1 MAISDSQKIDLLWK
15 KIGFGKAKTD
25 TNSNKKAPNEPNAS
39 SLIIKDSDIWNQSS
53 SITSTIPSANSS
65 VANVYLDSVSGAL
78 ETTEDGASSDNR
90 TWSTGTTNWIAPS
103 FGATYQLK
111 VYAASSGTANPQSNG
126 EQLFETGS
134 GSNDEWYFDYQ
145 SGILNFIGSNLPS
158 AIGTSSGNVIFVAGA
173 VYVGNTGVTSTG
185 SSMVY
190 RSFANLTALFAAS
203 TVETGDFVKVDD
215 GGDGEYRL
223 FIANQADPSTAG
235 HLTLIGTADSAVTDA
250 GTLTLTVTHATG
262 TSAVIG
268 NISSGKKVTNVTINV
283 TTAFDGSAPTLTVGD
298 SGDNDRLHEADDNDL
313 AEAYAYESTPNFVY
327 SSATDESILVYFNAD
342 SSTTGTAVVTVT
354 YA

>member
-53 SITSTIPSANSS
+53 SITGIIPSANSS
-65 VANVYLDSVSGAL
+65 IANVYLDSVSGAL
-78 ETTEDGASSDNR
+78 QTTEDGASSDNR

-111 VYAASSGTANPQSNG
+111 VYAAASGTANPQSNG
-126 EQLFETGS
+126 TQLFETGS
-134 GSNDEWYFDYQ
+134 GSSDEWYFDYQ
-145 SGILNFIGSNLPS
+145 SGILNFIGDNLPS

-173 VYVGNTGVTSTG
+173 VYTGNTGVTSTG
-185 SSMVY
+185 TSMVY
-190 RSFANLTALFAAS
+190 RTYANLTALYAAS
-203 TVETGDFVKVDD
+203 DIETGDFIKVTD

-223 FIANQADPSTAG
+223 YIAGQADPSQAS

-250 GTLTLTVTHATG
+250 GTLTTTITHESGA
-262 TSAVIG
+262 SVVIG
-268 NISSGKKVTNVTINV
+268 NISSGKKVTSVTVNVTS
-283 TTAFDGSAPTLTVGD
+283 AFDGSEPTVTVGD
-298 SGDNDRLHEADDNDL
+298 ASVNNRLQEADDNDL
-313 AEAYAYESTPNFVY
+313 KEAYAYESTPNFVY